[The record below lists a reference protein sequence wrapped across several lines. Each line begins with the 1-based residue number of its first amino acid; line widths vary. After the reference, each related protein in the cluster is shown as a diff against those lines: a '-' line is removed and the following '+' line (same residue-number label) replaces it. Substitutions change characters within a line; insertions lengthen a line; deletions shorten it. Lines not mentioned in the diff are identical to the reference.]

1 MSVRGPN
8 VTLRF
13 DSLPTPRFRYSP
25 AVRMGP
31 FVKTAGMV
39 GLDPR
44 TGELVAG
51 GAAEEFR
58 QILANLDGLIADN
71 ALTWSELMSVTL
83 YTTAFHRFPEINH
96 AWNAYFADGNLLPA
110 RTAVGVSQLPLG
122 AQVEADF
129 LFYCL
134 DGEGTAGRKPA

>member
-1 MSVRGPN
+1 M
-8 VTLRF
+8 TLRF
-13 DSLPTPRFRYSP
+13 DSLPTPQFRYSP

-31 FVKTAGMV
+31 FIKTAGMV

-44 TGELVAG
+44 TGALVAG
-51 GAAEEFR
+51 GAAQEFR

-71 ALTWSELMSVTL
+71 CLTWAELMSATL
-83 YTTAFHRFPEINH
+83 YTTAFHRFPEINQ
-96 AWNAYFADGNLLPA
+96 AWNAYFGDGNPMPA

-129 LFYCL
+129 LFYVSET
-134 DGEGTAGRKPA
+134 GSSARASA

>member
-1 MSVRGPN
+1 M
-8 VTLRF
+8 TLRF
-13 DSLPTPRFRYSP
+13 DSLPTPKFRYSP

-31 FVKTAGMV
+31 FVQTAGMI
-39 GLDPR
+39 GLDPG

-51 GAAEEFR
+51 GAAAEFR

-96 AWNAYFADGNLLPA
+96 AWNAYFADANPLPA
-110 RTAVGVSQLPLG
+110 RTAVGVSHLPLG
-122 AQVEADF
+122 AQVEAEF

-134 DGEGTAGRKPA
+134 GSDGAGRATA